1 MMADTTRLLAGRH
14 DPKALAVFLRIDA
27 GTFTLHT
34 ADTFLL
40 TGQLDSLTGPDL
52 PSLYRWLRGRFGKMP
67 ITMHLASVDRISQ
80 LVDALPNECRFGRL
94 AVVHQP
100 DLPPVPPNP
109 DQDDIDLVVF
119 IENDGEA
126 MQA

>member
-40 TGQLDSLTGPDL
+40 TGKLDNAPL
-52 PSLYRWLRGRFGKMP
+52 PSLYRWLRERFGKTP
-67 ITMHLASVDRISQ
+67 ITIHLSSVDRIAQ
-80 LVDALPNECRFGRL
+80 LMDALPSEYRFGRL

-109 DQDDIDLVVF
+109 DQADIDLVAD
-119 IENDGEA
+119 IEAGI
-126 MQA
+126 